1 MLGSRALGGSIVQE
15 LGIGEK
21 SVRQCHHAQLNN
33 FAALKVA
40 PKKVTLG
47 FAVSED
53 ALIPPGTFLRSAH
66 FVPGQFVDVQARS
79 IGKGF
84 QGAMKK
90 WGFAGMPASHGQSL
104 THRAIGATG
113 ARSDPG
119 RVFKGKKMAGRMGG
133 SRVTVS
139 RLRILKLDHGLNCIM
154 VRGAV
159 PGHDGTVVRVT
170 DSKQAPRNPAV
181 PFPTYIADP
190 SNPLPREQTAEF
202 FEKDPLYVGSSE
214 K

>member
-1 MLGSRALGGSIVQE
+1 MGRSIVQE
-15 LGIGEK
+15 VGIGEK
-21 SVRQCHHAQLNN
+21 SVRQCHHAQLNY
-33 FAALKVA
+33 FASLKVS
-40 PKKVTLG
+40 PKQVTAG
-47 FAVSED
+47 FSVSQD
-53 ALIPPGTFLRSAH
+53 GLVPSGTFLRSAH
-66 FVPGQFVDVQARS
+66 FLPGQLVDVKARS

-133 SRVTVS
+133 TCVTVS
-139 RLRILKLDHGLNCIM
+139 RLRILKIDHGLNCIM

-159 PGHDGTVVRVT
+159 PGHDGTVVRIA
-170 DSKQAPRNPAV
+170 DSKKAARHPNV
-181 PFPTYIADP
+181 PFPTFIA
-190 SNPLPREQTAEF
+190 NPDSPLTREHSAEF
-202 FEKDPLYVGSSE
+202 FDKDPLYVGSFE